1 MRSPLDILSLKQTS
15 GITVQNL
22 PGAIGHKNIG
32 FENTTDVENDDM
44 DRQKPPSVA
53 FMGVCDH
60 RKKKRLT
67 KVFGG
72 LDGDTDD
79 DSTDFLSGSGHYIER
94 DKIPLN
100 WYARASNVD
109 DVSFGLKNTGDG
121 PERSPVPA
129 PGDIYSEVY
138 ITKEGRARRDLAT
151 RPFRY

>member
-1 MRSPLDILSLKQTS
+1 MVAVRCILYN
-15 GITVQNL
+15 ICINL
-22 PGAIGHKNIG
+22 
-32 FENTTDVENDDM
+32 
-44 DRQKPPSVA
+44 
-53 FMGVCDH
+53 
-60 RKKKRLT
+60 
-67 KVFGG
+67 
-72 LDGDTDD
+72 GDTDD